1 MADVTTPPSA
11 PRGPGRPPR
20 SPEARAAQRAR
31 LLQAAFEA
39 VRQHGPET
47 SVEEMAAQAGV
58 SKPVFYSEFGDK
70 YGIADAMAVALVE
83 QGERQLMA
91 ELEQAGTIDLAR
103 ALRLAVEGFFEVVTA
118 DPDVY
123 GFIFRS
129 IRSSDAGLLD
139 NALMRSL
146 QIRFEVVAGVL
157 APGADPAA
165 LRLLAHGTFGFIIS
179 AIESWEATRTPDRD
193 IALELVTTVLAN
205 GLLAA
210 QAANPTTWSS
220 QV

>member
-1 MADVTTPPSA
+1 MADVTTPPTA

-39 VRQHGPET
+39 VRAHGPEA
-47 SVEEMAAQAGV
+47 SVEDMASEAGV
-58 SKPVFYSEFGDK
+58 SKPVLYSEFGDK

-91 ELEQAGTIDLAR
+91 ELEQTGTVDLDR
-103 ALRLAVEGFFEVVTA
+103 ALRLAVEGFFDVVTA

-123 GFIFRS
+123 GFIVRS
-129 IRSSDAGLLD
+129 IRRSDAGLLD

-146 QIRFEVVAGVL
+146 QTRFEVVAAVL
-157 APGADPAA
+157 APGADPAVV
-165 LRLLAHGTFGFIIS
+165 RFLAHGTFGFIIS
-179 AIESWEATRTPDRD
+179 SIESWESTRTPDRD
-193 IALELVTTVLAN
+193 VALDLVVTVLAN

-210 QAANPTTWSS
+210 QEAAPGP
-220 QV
+220 

>member
-1 MADVTTPPSA
+1 MADVTTPPST

-31 LLQAAFEA
+31 LLEAAFEA
-39 VRQHGPET
+39 VRRHGPET
-47 SVEEMAAQAGV
+47 SVEEMASQAGV

-83 QGERQLMA
+83 NGERQLMA
-91 ELEQAGTIDLAR
+91 ELEQAGTIDLGR

-129 IRSSDAGLLD
+129 IRSGDSGLLD

-146 QIRFEVVAGVL
+146 QARFEVVAGVL
-157 APGADPAA
+157 APDADPAVV
-165 LRLLAHGTFGFIIS
+165 RFLAHGTFGFIIS
-179 AIESWEATRTPDRD
+179 AIESWEATRTPDREV
-193 IALELVTTVLAN
+193 ALDLVVAVLAN

-210 QAANPTTWSS
+210 QAAGPTP
-220 QV
+220 